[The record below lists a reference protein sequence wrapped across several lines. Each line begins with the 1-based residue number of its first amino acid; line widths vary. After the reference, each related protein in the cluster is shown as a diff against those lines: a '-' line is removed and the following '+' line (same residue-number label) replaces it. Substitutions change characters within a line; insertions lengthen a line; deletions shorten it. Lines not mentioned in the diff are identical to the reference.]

1 MVFLFILLSKQFEY
15 NFISLQSSTYLNKQ
29 IKKIKKD
36 VTEKNAELTTE
47 KKLRNVR
54 TCLYILILAAIT
66 KLAMT
71 DFTELSYQSWISVII
86 ITLVIILVLAIER
99 GIRKKL
105 KEEKE

>member
-1 MVFLFILLSKQFEY
+1 ME
-15 NFISLQSSTYLNKQ
+15 
-29 IKKIKKD
+29 
-36 VTEKNAELTTE
+36 TEKNAEPTTE

-86 ITLVIILVLAIER
+86 IILVLAIER

-105 KEEKE
+105 KEEK

>member
-1 MVFLFILLSKQFEY
+1 ME
-15 NFISLQSSTYLNKQ
+15 T
-29 IKKIKKD
+29 KKNA
-36 VTEKNAELTTE
+36 TEKNAELTTE

-54 TCLYILILAAIT
+54 TCLYVLILAAIT

-86 ITLVIILVLAIER
+86 IVLVIILVLAIEK

-105 KEEKE
+105 KEEE

>member
-1 MVFLFILLSKQFEY
+1 ME
-15 NFISLQSSTYLNKQ
+15 
-29 IKKIKKD
+29 
-36 VTEKNAELTTE
+36 TEKNAEPTTE

-86 ITLVIILVLAIER
+86 IVLVIILVLAPTFDV
-99 GIRKKL
+99 GILTKTMYGL
-105 KEEKE
+105 

>member
-1 MVFLFILLSKQFEY
+1 ME
-15 NFISLQSSTYLNKQ
+15 TR
-29 IKKIKKD
+29 KKA
-36 VTEKNAELTTE
+36 TEKNTELSTE

-71 DFTELSYQSWISVII
+71 DFTELSYQSWISMII
-86 ITLVIILVLAIER
+86 IVLVNILVLAIEK

-105 KEEKE
+105 KKEE

>member
-1 MVFLFILLSKQFEY
+1 ME
-15 NFISLQSSTYLNKQ
+15 TE
-29 IKKIKKD
+29 KKA
-36 VTEKNAELTTE
+36 TEKNVELTTE
-47 KKLRNVR
+47 KNVR

-86 ITLVIILVLAIER
+86 IVLVIILVLAIER

-105 KEEKE
+105 KEEE

>member
-1 MVFLFILLSKQFEY
+1 METPK
-15 NFISLQSSTYLNKQ
+15 NA
-29 IKKIKKD
+29 
-36 VTEKNAELTTE
+36 TEKTTELTTE

-86 ITLVIILVLAIER
+86 IVLVILVLAIER

-105 KEEKE
+105 KEEK

>member
-1 MVFLFILLSKQFEY
+1 ME
-15 NFISLQSSTYLNKQ
+15 TE
-29 IKKIKKD
+29 KKA
-36 VTEKNAELTTE
+36 TEKNVELTTE

-71 DFTELSYQSWISVII
+71 DFTKLSYQSWISVII
-86 ITLVIILVLAIER
+86 IVLVIILVLAIER

-105 KEEKE
+105 KEEE

>member
-1 MVFLFILLSKQFEY
+1 M
-15 NFISLQSSTYLNKQ
+15 
-29 IKKIKKD
+29 KIKKD

-99 GIRKKL
+99 GIRKKTERG
-105 KEEKE
+105 KGIISISSSSPEHRNSHHP

>member
-1 MVFLFILLSKQFEY
+1 ME
-15 NFISLQSSTYLNKQ
+15 
-29 IKKIKKD
+29 
-36 VTEKNAELTTE
+36 TEKKATEKTTELTTE

-86 ITLVIILVLAIER
+86 IILVLAIER

-105 KEEKE
+105 KEEK

>member
-1 MVFLFILLSKQFEY
+1 ME
-15 NFISLQSSTYLNKQ
+15 TE
-29 IKKIKKD
+29 KKA
-36 VTEKNAELTTE
+36 TEKNVELTTE

-66 KLAMT
+66 KLAMI

-86 ITLVIILVLAIER
+86 IVLVIILVLAIER

-105 KEEKE
+105 KKKSNPYIVIFT

>member
-1 MVFLFILLSKQFEY
+1 V
-15 NFISLQSSTYLNKQ
+15 SLKYQAME
-29 IKKIKKD
+29 
-36 VTEKNAELTTE
+36 TEKNAEPTTE

-86 ITLVIILVLAIER
+86 IVLVIILVLAIER

-105 KEEKE
+105 KEEK

>member
-1 MVFLFILLSKQFEY
+1 ME
-15 NFISLQSSTYLNKQ
+15 
-29 IKKIKKD
+29 
-36 VTEKNAELTTE
+36 TEKKAFDKNVYVTTE

-86 ITLVIILVLAIER
+86 IVLVIILVLAIVR
-99 GIRKKL
+99 GILNKL
-105 KEEKE
+105 KEEE

>member
-1 MVFLFILLSKQFEY
+1 ME
-15 NFISLQSSTYLNKQ
+15 
-29 IKKIKKD
+29 
-36 VTEKNAELTTE
+36 TEKKATEKTTELTTE

-86 ITLVIILVLAIER
+86 IVLVLAIER

-105 KEEKE
+105 KEEK

>member
-1 MVFLFILLSKQFEY
+1 M
-15 NFISLQSSTYLNKQ
+15 SLKRMPNLPQRRS
-29 IKKIKKD
+29 
-36 VTEKNAELTTE
+36 
-47 KKLRNVR
+47 
-54 TCLYILILAAIT
+54 CG
-66 KLAMT
+66 LAMT

>member
-1 MVFLFILLSKQFEY
+1 ME
-15 NFISLQSSTYLNKQ
+15 T
-29 IKKIKKD
+29 KKKAA
-36 VTEKNAELTTE
+36 EKNTEFTTE

-86 ITLVIILVLAIER
+86 IVLVIILVLAIER
-99 GIRKKL
+99 GIRKRL
-105 KEEKE
+105 KEENK

>member
-1 MVFLFILLSKQFEY
+1 MEKR
-15 NFISLQSSTYLNKQ
+15 
-29 IKKIKKD
+29 KKA
-36 VTEKNAELTTE
+36 TEKNTELSTE

-86 ITLVIILVLAIER
+86 IVLVIILVLAIEK

-105 KEEKE
+105 KKEE

>member
-1 MVFLFILLSKQFEY
+1 M
-15 NFISLQSSTYLNKQ
+15 
-29 IKKIKKD
+29 KIKKD

-71 DFTELSYQSWISVII
+71 DLSYQSWISVII

>member
-1 MVFLFILLSKQFEY
+1 ME
-15 NFISLQSSTYLNKQ
+15 TE
-29 IKKIKKD
+29 KKA
-36 VTEKNAELTTE
+36 TEKNVELTTE

-99 GIRKKL
+99 GIIRKKL
-105 KEEKE
+105 KEEE

>member
-1 MVFLFILLSKQFEY
+1 METPK
-15 NFISLQSSTYLNKQ
+15 NA
-29 IKKIKKD
+29 
-36 VTEKNAELTTE
+36 TEKTTELTTE

-71 DFTELSYQSWISVII
+71 DFTELSYQSWIS
-86 ITLVIILVLAIER
+86 LVIILVLAIER

-105 KEEKE
+105 KEEK

>member
-1 MVFLFILLSKQFEY
+1 M
-15 NFISLQSSTYLNKQ
+15 SLKYQAMETPKNA
-29 IKKIKKD
+29 
-36 VTEKNAELTTE
+36 TEKTTELTTE
-47 KKLRNVR
+47 TKLRNVR

-86 ITLVIILVLAIER
+86 IVLVIILVLAIER

-105 KEEKE
+105 KEEK

>member
-1 MVFLFILLSKQFEY
+1 ME
-15 NFISLQSSTYLNKQ
+15 TR
-29 IKKIKKD
+29 KKA
-36 VTEKNAELTTE
+36 TEKNTELSTE

-71 DFTELSYQSWISVII
+71 DFTELSYQSWISVITI
-86 ITLVIILVLAIER
+86 VLVIILVLAIEK

-105 KEEKE
+105 KKEE

>member
-1 MVFLFILLSKQFEY
+1 M
-15 NFISLQSSTYLNKQ
+15 
-29 IKKIKKD
+29 KIKKD

-71 DFTELSYQSWISVII
+71 DFIELSYQSWISVII

>member
-1 MVFLFILLSKQFEY
+1 METPK
-15 NFISLQSSTYLNKQ
+15 NA
-29 IKKIKKD
+29 
-36 VTEKNAELTTE
+36 TEKTTELTTE

-86 ITLVIILVLAIER
+86 IVLVIILVLTIER
-99 GIRKKL
+99 DIRKKL
-105 KEEKE
+105 KEEK

>member
-1 MVFLFILLSKQFEY
+1 MGTERK
-15 NFISLQSSTYLNKQ
+15 
-29 IKKIKKD
+29 
-36 VTEKNAELTTE
+36 VTEKNTELTTE

-54 TCLYILILAAIT
+54 TFLYILILAAIT
-66 KLAMT
+66 KFAMT

-86 ITLVIILVLAIER
+86 ITLVIILVLVIER

>member
-1 MVFLFILLSKQFEY
+1 ME
-15 NFISLQSSTYLNKQ
+15 TR
-29 IKKIKKD
+29 KKA
-36 VTEKNAELTTE
+36 TEKNTELSTE

-71 DFTELSYQSWISVII
+71 DFTELSNQSWISVII
-86 ITLVIILVLAIER
+86 IVLVIILVLAIEK

-105 KEEKE
+105 KKEE

>member
-1 MVFLFILLSKQFEY
+1 ME
-15 NFISLQSSTYLNKQ
+15 
-29 IKKIKKD
+29 
-36 VTEKNAELTTE
+36 TEKNAEPTTE

-71 DFTELSYQSWISVII
+71 DFTELIIPILVSVII
-86 ITLVIILVLAIER
+86 TSGSSSIVLAIER

-105 KEEKE
+105 KEEK

>member
-1 MVFLFILLSKQFEY
+1 ME
-15 NFISLQSSTYLNKQ
+15 TE
-29 IKKIKKD
+29 KKA
-36 VTEKNAELTTE
+36 TEKNVELTTE

-86 ITLVIILVLAIER
+86 ILVLAIER

-105 KEEKE
+105 KEEE